1 MKKLY
6 GVTAAMVTPFTENGK
21 VDTRNLAI
29 LTDKLEKRNTLS
41 VSMWNN
47 RRNGAFDGG

>member
-29 LTDKLEKRNTLS
+29 LTDKLVKKEYIVCIHVEQPEK
-41 VSMWNN
+41 WCI
-47 RRNGAFDGG
+47 